1 MAARIEYLIDN
12 KYAEYYESEI
22 LDELQDDIID
32 TYLMTGDNDI
42 RIDIAIP
49 AGCSDELNECYT
61 EDIDSINVDAREF
74 IEERLDSDEIL
85 DLLDFLAKE
94 LKDCKDRR

>member
-49 AGCSDELNECYT
+49 AGCSEELNECYS
-61 EDIDSINVDAREF
+61 EDIDTIYVDAREF

-85 DLLDFLAKE
+85 DLLDILAKE